1 MKIGDLV
8 KLSSSRGASS
18 RAGLIVEIIDKKCWR
33 TDVFGNKVDWNKVEP
48 EPHAVVLINGD
59 KRTIPVADLECLDK
73 FPDNINLDYEHIRR
87 YIYSIERR
95 RNETLGFT
103 RNI

>member
-8 KLSSSRGASS
+8 KLSSSHGASF
-18 RAGLIVEIIDKKCWR
+18 RAGLIVDLVEKKCWR

-59 KRTIPVADLECLDK
+59 KRTIPITNLEPL
-73 FPDNINLDYEHIRR
+73 
-87 YIYSIERR
+87 
-95 RNETLGFT
+95 TFT
-103 RNI
+103 